1 MSRTKSAVF
10 TPYLADFVED
20 FGQIAISVSSLSS
33 TTSTTTGTALLLR
46 WESPLLLLMACSE
59 DVGGLSRR
67 ARRFEVR
74 ERAGRRQQ
82 QREVLRNFLS
92 SAPGL
97 APLEKN
103 P

>member
-46 WESPLLLLMACSE
+46 WESPLLLMACSE

-74 ERAGRRQQ
+74 ERAGRPATETGSTTQFFAIRPWKGT
-82 QREVLRNFLS
+82 
-92 SAPGL
+92 A
-97 APLEKN
+97 
-103 P
+103 

>member
-46 WESPLLLLMACSE
+46 WESPLLLMACSE

-82 QREVLRNFLS
+82 QREVLRNFLP
-92 SAPGL
+92 SAPGK
-97 APLEKN
+97 APLEKIHE
-103 P
+103 